1 MEKIRAQDLIELPIT
16 DAFHVAKEINWLR
29 RYNEEYKAEQKRR
42 SDYMQRYKAKKRNYE
57 RTTEQN
63 TTARSA

>member
-16 DAFHVAKEINWLR
+16 DAFHVAKEINWRR

-42 SDYMQRYKAKKRNYE
+42 SDYMQRYNERKRNYE
-57 RTTEQN
+57 RRKQDTT
-63 TTARSA
+63 TR